1 MPLHHL
7 ELYHS
12 SITVATLA
20 QLSSSGVGN
29 VVPTLNNGYQVP
41 NLNFLAAVYGVGTSL
56 TRIQAQARSML
67 PFPYP
72 DLVPTN
78 RGSAFESPVRGA
90 FMFQYPKPLKITEEI
105 DIFVTQNSGGSETE
119 YVGINFSDGPIT
131 PVPFVGGFTVHC
143 TASKTLTAGAWTT
156 CQITP
161 DTNLPA
167 SMYQLVGLRSYSA
180 TALFTRVFPTSSN
193 QQARP
198 GCPAMQAYDQMD
210 APYARH
216 GASGIWY
223 TFPQNV
229 LPQIEMFATSAD
241 TAEEFCLDLI
251 PSGPNTQMGAILA
264 GPA

>member
-1 MPLHHL
+1 MPLHHT

-12 SITVATLA
+12 SITVGTLV

-41 NLNFLAAVYGVGTSL
+41 NLNYLAAVYGVGVSL
-56 TRIQAQARSML
+56 GRIQAQARSML

-78 RGSAFESPVRGA
+78 RGTAFESPVRGG
-90 FMFQYPKPLKITEEI
+90 FMFRHPKPMKVTEEL
-105 DIFVTQNSGGSETE
+105 DIFVVQNSGGTETD
-119 YVGINFSDGPIT
+119 YVGVNFSDGPIQ
-131 PVPFVGGFTVHC
+131 PVPYVGGFTVHC
-143 TASKTLTAGAWTT
+143 TATKTLTAGAWTT

-167 SMYQLVGLRSYSA
+167 SMYQLVGLRTMSP

-198 GCPAMQAYDQMD
+198 GCPAVQAYDQMD
-210 APYARH
+210 APYARF
-216 GASGIWY
+216 GESGVWY

-229 LPQIEMFATSAD
+229 LPQIEVFATAAD
-241 TAEEFCLDLI
+241 TAEDFWLDLI
-251 PSGPNTQMGAILA
+251 PSGPNTQMGAILL
-264 GPA
+264 GPV

>member
-20 QLSSSGVGN
+20 QLNSSGVGN

-41 NLNFLAAVYGVGTSL
+41 NLNYLAAVYGVGTSL
-56 TRIQAQARSML
+56 ARIQAQARSML
-67 PFPYP
+67 PYPYP

-78 RGSAFESPVRGA
+78 RGSAFESPVRGG
-90 FMFQYPKPLKITEEI
+90 FMFQYPKPMKVTEEL
-105 DIFVTQNSGGSETE
+105 DVFVVQNSGGSETE
-119 YVGINFSDGPIT
+119 YVGVNFSDGPIT

-143 TASKTLTAGAWTT
+143 TATKTLTAGAWTT

-167 SMYQLVGLRSYSA
+167 SMYQLVGLRAFSA
-180 TALFTRVFPTSSN
+180 TALFARIFPTSSN

-198 GCPAMQAYDQMD
+198 GTTAMQTYDQMD
-210 APYARH
+210 TPFSRH

-229 LPQIEMFATSAD
+229 LPQIDFFATSAD
-241 TAEEFCLDLI
+241 TAEEVWLDLI
-251 PSGPNTQMGAILA
+251 PSGPNLQQGAILS
-264 GPA
+264 GPL

>member
-1 MPLHHL
+1 MPIHHL

-12 SITVATLA
+12 SIAVGTLA
-20 QLSSSGVGN
+20 QLSSSAVGN

-41 NLNFLAAVYGVGTSL
+41 VLNYLAAVYGVGTSL
-56 TRIQAQARSML
+56 GRIQAQARSFL
-67 PFPYP
+67 PYPYP

-90 FMFQYPKPLKITEEI
+90 FMFQYPKPMRVTEEL
-105 DIFVTQNSGGSETE
+105 DVFVVQNSGGSETE
-119 YVGINFSDGPIT
+119 YVGVNFSDGPIT
-131 PVPFVGGFTVHC
+131 PVPWVGGFTVHC

-167 SMYQLVGLRSYSA
+167 SMYQLVGLRVMSA
-180 TALFTRVFPTSSN
+180 TGLFARVFPTTSN

-198 GCPAMQAYDQMD
+198 GCPAVQAYDQMD
-210 APYARH
+210 APFARM
-216 GASGIWY
+216 GASGIWF

-229 LPQIEMFATSAD
+229 LPQIDVFATSAD
-241 TAEEFCLDLI
+241 TSEDFWLDLI
-251 PSGPNTQMGAILA
+251 PSGPNTQQGAILS
-264 GPA
+264 GPV

>member
-7 ELYHS
+7 ELFHS

-41 NLNFLAAVYGVGTSL
+41 NLNYLAAVYGVGTHL
-56 TRIQAQARSML
+56 ARIQAQARSML

-72 DLVPTN
+72 DIVPNN
-78 RGSAFESPVRGA
+78 RGSAFESPVRGG
-90 FMFQYPKPLKITEEI
+90 FMFRHPKPMKVTEEL
-105 DIFVTQNSGGSETE
+105 DIFVTQDSGGSETE
-119 YVGINFSDGPIT
+119 YVGVNFSDGPIQA
-131 PVPFVGGFTVHC
+131 VPFVGGFTVHC

-167 SMYQLVGLRSYSA
+167 SMYQLVGLRTQSA

-198 GCPAMQAYDQMD
+198 GCPAVQAMDQMD
-210 APYARH
+210 APFARF
-216 GASGIWY
+216 GESGIWY

-229 LPQIEMFATSAD
+229 LPQIEVFATSAD
-241 TAEEFCLDLI
+241 TSEDFWLDLI
-251 PSGPNTQMGAILA
+251 PSGPNTQQGAILM
-264 GPA
+264 GPL